1 MSDEATAVEETV
13 EETPK
18 KAPRSK
24 PKQRSYFR
32 TSKLSRFF
40 LDDDQSYI
48 EHKQLDEGLFQK
60 YQDLTS
66 TIKLDAEGR
75 ETTVDM
81 ALGKTRKFL
90 IENLVVGWNLV
101 DEEDDP
107 IEYSPVKLLQLP
119 PDVVSDLVQALYEN
133 NPVLRLDLG
142 DEEGKETSQ
151 S

>member
-1 MSDEATAVEETV
+1 MTDEATAVEETG

-32 TSKLSRFF
+32 TSKLNRFF
-40 LDDDQSYI
+40 LDDSESYI

-66 TIKLDAEGR
+66 TIKLDAAGQ

-90 IENLVVGWNLV
+90 IENLVVGWNLL
-101 DEEDDP
+101 DEDGDP
-107 IEYSPVKLLQLP
+107 IEYNPVKLLQLP
-119 PDVVSDLVQALYEN
+119 PDIVSGVVQDIYER
-133 NPVLRLDLG
+133 NPVLRVESA
-142 DEEGKETSQ
+142 DESAEGKAI
-151 S
+151 